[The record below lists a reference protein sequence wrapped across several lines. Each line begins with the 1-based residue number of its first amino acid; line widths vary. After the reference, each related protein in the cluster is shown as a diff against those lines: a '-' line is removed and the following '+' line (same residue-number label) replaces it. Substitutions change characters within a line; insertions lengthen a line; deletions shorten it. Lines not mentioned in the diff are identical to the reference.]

1 MLRDNSLHSETMHRM
16 LDKELDVLNVRTLD
30 KKRRAPILTC
40 RTFTHVNVIL
50 CTTALYQLQTSFA
63 NLRASVCRSCIGPTD
78 IASRVERQ
86 DGFLGI
92 SSIPLGQICVL
103 GLPKQLAL
111 HSALSFTHSHPCNQT
126 NLNQPYLEMQPA
138 RHRFPLVHDPAYRL
152 CSSSILSSCRSC
164 IMAGIE
170 TRYSKMVRRPSTT
183 STFTDQRAGST
194 DGGRDDRAQSINA
207 ATDVIIPSTLLNA
220 LGSGPYESHTNQ
232 FQSDEHQNTSNG
244 FDVREVA
251 QRLHEET
258 NHILARSASV
268 SVAGLTRPSPARS
281 ELDFRKTSLEPN
293 FGSALRHRGL
303 SPRTDQGRHA
313 LSTVTEGRATANDN
327 PATTSDY
334 FASTHLIR
342 WKCHKEGSNYS
353 HDIDEIRV
361 STQRPRRSTVDGS
374 RKESIVQRSASVVL
388 DTVENVKQAIRRSS
402 IHDVYEKAKKRGLEL
417 QRSKWAMRLFEY
429 TFYLILVAFVY
440 FVLIGLPLWKGA
452 VYWLYWVFKRKF
464 ASQLTD
470 TCRAVTI
477 GIAFIYAYTPLFVF
491 FEKDPPMPADLDNI
505 DPTRTPGVHNTALM
519 IPCYKSAKII
529 GPTLDAALKIF
540 PPSHIFVIANGNS
553 PTPLDDTEVV
563 CRPYGV
569 NHVWS
574 PVGSKIVAQFV
585 GCYAARGFKNVLLID
600 DDCALPPNFP
610 IVSDRMTP
618 MIKCIGYTIKSV
630 GPESSRGTLC
640 QQAQDLEYKISGIQ
654 RALAGYIGSATFPHG
669 AISLWDRQFLI
680 ETFYKH
686 PGFSVSE
693 DWFFG
698 HVARQLGSRITMCT
712 RRVWRNDDIQTTI
725 LSLEL
730 LFRQWPIL
738 QHGLYHRFLETRLLG
753 VRSETVRLPGSLR
766 DLVVP
771 FVAIRPSDFDHRT
784 PCLLRIFVCRHIRA
798 VLPQRRDFQRVAS
811 EAEEGKIVL
820 TLVNVGSCYWSLYKY
835 AQYFARRHP
844 KIVED
849 EKAVD
854 VVLRMEE
861 QHDTLADQGRRM
873 TITAVGAQTQGSV
886 VEQTPSGPT
895 ERKMTV
901 TALGPKLD
909 IQPMSPVAEQPEVF
923 TPAIR
928 LQGERVSFTSLRSNS
943 SSVRIERLPSQTS
956 EGISPSQYPGA
967 SLVHTTTPEKAD
979 TKSLDHHSS
988 RGRRSGSIRS
998 DSLRRSTSLPRSQT
1012 SADFASPGFEELMDR
1027 LAVIESRLNP
1037 HTVSAVEVSIAEE
1050 TRPISA
1056 PEIRFPIYALP
1067 IDEGEEDEEEEEGY
1081 ELYDLEKL
1089 DSGKTEESK
1098 NNIWFVS

>member
-1 MLRDNSLHSETMHRM
+1 
-16 LDKELDVLNVRTLD
+16 
-30 KKRRAPILTC
+30 
-40 RTFTHVNVIL
+40 
-50 CTTALYQLQTSFA
+50 
-63 NLRASVCRSCIGPTD
+63 
-78 IASRVERQ
+78 
-86 DGFLGI
+86 
-92 SSIPLGQICVL
+92 
-103 GLPKQLAL
+103 
-111 HSALSFTHSHPCNQT
+111 
-126 NLNQPYLEMQPA
+126 
-138 RHRFPLVHDPAYRL
+138 
-152 CSSSILSSCRSC
+152 
-164 IMAGIE
+164 
-170 TRYSKMVRRPSTT
+170 MVRRPSTT
-183 STFTDQRAGST
+183 STFKDQRAGST
-194 DGGRDDRAQSINA
+194 DGARDDGAQSINA

-220 LGSGPYESHTNQ
+220 LGSGPYESHINQ

-251 QRLHEET
+251 QKLHEET
-258 NHILARSASV
+258 TNILARSASV
-268 SVAGLTRPSPARS
+268 SVAELTRPSAARS

-293 FGSALRHRGL
+293 FGSALRNRGL

-313 LSTVTEGRATANDN
+313 LSTVTEGRVSANN
-327 PATTSDY
+327 TPATTNDY
-334 FASTHLIR
+334 FGNYSFGAQGPRLHRRTSSDRSVSRKARPDEPSPTHPHPLR
-342 WKCHKEGSNYS
+342 QDRNYS
-353 HDIDEIRV
+353 HDIDEIRI
-361 STQRPRRSTVDGS
+361 STQRPRRSTVDAS
-374 RKESIVQRSASVVL
+374 RRGSIVQRSASVVL

-402 IHDVYEKAKKRGLEL
+402 IHDVYEKAKKRGVEL

-440 FVLIGLPLWKGA
+440 FVLIGVPLWKGA
-452 VYWLYWVFKRKF
+452 VYWLYWVFQHKF
-464 ASQLTD
+464 AVAGTWSI
-470 TCRAVTI
+470 TI
-477 GIAFIYAYTPLFVF
+477 GIAFIYAYTPLLVF

-669 AISLWDRQFLI
+669 AISLWDREFLI
-680 ETFYKH
+680 QTFYKH

-712 RRVWRNDDIQTTI
+712 SVFIETETPNAVFFSSGGARGGFGEMTI
-725 LSLEL
+725 
-730 LFRQWPIL
+730 FKQRFYRWNFFFVN
-738 QHGLYHRFLETRLLG
+738 GLYYNMAYILGSWKLGFWELGAKLFVFQEVYETLLYLL
-753 VRSETVRLPGSLR
+753 S
-766 DLVVP
+766 P
-771 FVAIRPSDFDHRT
+771 FVLPISIIARPAFFGYLFAGTFVLYFLNVMIFNELHLRLKKERVGST
-784 PCLLRIFVCRHIRA
+784 CLYLYYMPYKV
-798 VLPQRRDFQRVAS
+798 
-811 EAEEGKIVL
+811 VL

-928 LQGERVSFTSLRSNS
+928 LQGERVSFTSLRSNN
-943 SSVRIERLPSQTS
+943 SSVKIERLPSQTS
-956 EGISPSQYPGA
+956 EGISPSQHPEA
-967 SLVHTTTPEKAD
+967 PLVPTTTPEKAD
-979 TKSLDHHSS
+979 TKSLERHSS

-1037 HTVSAVEVSIAEE
+1037 RTVSAVEVSIAEE
-1050 TRPISA
+1050 TVPISA
-1056 PEIRFPIYALP
+1056 PEIRFPVYAHP
-1067 IDEGEEDEEEEEGY
+1067 IDEEEEEEEEEEEGY

-1098 NNIWFVS
+1098 SMV